1 MRIFNKYVEIAQNYC
16 VILWKTSIVF
26 VCFLWYDTNIITLK
40 EEEYE
45 QEKVGNL
52 GKQHNDGDIA
62 VRMQPFRGEFTDRD
76 AD

>member
-1 MRIFNKYVEIAQNYC
+1 MRIFQNYVEIAQNYC

-26 VCFLWYDTNIITLK
+26 VRFLWYDTNIITLK

-52 GKQHNDGDIA
+52 GK
-62 VRMQPFRGEFTDRD
+62 
-76 AD
+76 